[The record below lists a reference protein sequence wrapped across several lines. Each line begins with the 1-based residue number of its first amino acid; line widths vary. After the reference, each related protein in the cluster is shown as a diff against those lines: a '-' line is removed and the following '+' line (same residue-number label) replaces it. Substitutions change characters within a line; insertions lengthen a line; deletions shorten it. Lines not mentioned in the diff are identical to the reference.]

1 MPADPSLFTPVA
13 FAAAS
18 REMIEELT
26 APDIIPQSN
35 VLPTDAVAGAQAA
48 ADERAQAGYDA
59 DGNQGG
65 PYTEDKPPPG
75 LVFGAYRKGCT
86 GIVWKAAEST
96 KAAAPAEPRNR
107 RRRPRRPSRRRR
119 EAAAAEEPESA
130 PPGEAEWERQLAAL
144 EAEKKAQ
151 QAAAEEAKE
160 PEVSEKRRAVA
171 AFAAAENWQMSVKE
185 GDVVEAIK
193 DHEDGWTECLYEG
206 RSGAVP
212 TTYLEK
218 VVEPSPEKST
228 LATGNEAA
236 ELQRDAV
243 RRVRARLDQLNR
255 SERLP
260 ELVQGTRRYAA
271 GDLTAS
277 GMRSALADLLSSD
290 EEARIVCRT
299 LARLVVDD
307 QKRNALAAAA
317 EAPAIENE
325 DFFAAV
331 ARDTA
336 ELRQQKSEEEDR
348 RVSTSS
354 AAEDE
359 REILLARSHGVGV
372 SPDVVTRLQR
382 LQEDEELAKRLQRER
397 KKAQVEL
404 VRRIIK
410 AAHGRGVS

>member
-1 MPADPSLFTPVA
+1 M
-13 FAAAS
+13 
-18 REMIEELT
+18 
-26 APDIIPQSN
+26 
-35 VLPTDAVAGAQAA
+35 
-48 ADERAQAGYDA
+48 
-59 DGNQGG
+59 
-65 PYTEDKPPPG
+65 
-75 LVFGAYRKGCT
+75 
-86 GIVWKAAEST
+86 
-96 KAAAPAEPRNR
+96 
-107 RRRPRRPSRRRR
+107 
-119 EAAAAEEPESA
+119 
-130 PPGEAEWERQLAAL
+130 
-144 EAEKKAQ
+144 
-151 QAAAEEAKE
+151 
-160 PEVSEKRRAVA
+160 
-171 AFAAAENWQMSVKE
+171 
-185 GDVVEAIK
+185 
-193 DHEDGWTECLYEG
+193 
-206 RSGAVP
+206 
-212 TTYLEK
+212 
-218 VVEPSPEKST
+218 
-228 LATGNEAA
+228 
-236 ELQRDAV
+236 

-307 QKRNALAAAA
+307 QKREALATAA

-382 LQEDEELAKRLQRER
+382 LQEDEELAKRLQREEERR
-397 KKAQVEL
+397 KSNSYAELSRQRTDAALAERLARTPAPEPPQQSFWGSLFGEDEEVPAPPHSPETDRKVQEDADAALARRLQAEEHARAAAARARGLRHADVFAARRAVRPIWKAVASAL
-404 VRRIIK
+404 PATAAILCVRTIGRRVRPTRH
-410 AAHGRGVS
+410 AAAN